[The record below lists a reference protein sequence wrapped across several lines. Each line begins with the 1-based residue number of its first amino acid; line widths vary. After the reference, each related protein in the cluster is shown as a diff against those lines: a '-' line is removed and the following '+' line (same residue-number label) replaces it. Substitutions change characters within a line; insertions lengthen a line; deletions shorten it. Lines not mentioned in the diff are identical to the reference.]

1 MNRKILAL
9 LLFIFLCSQ
18 ANFAQSDPLAGP
30 QSIDEQFESLLKSSN
45 NFEDY
50 KVIKKYKINQLRENT
65 QKHIVNLNSQIG
77 SLEDTINNLSSEIAE
92 LKTSLG
98 NTQSSL
104 ENTNKEKD
112 SMSFFGA
119 QMSKTSYNTMVWSI
133 AGLLLLGL
141 LFFIFKFK
149 NGNIL
154 TKQAQRKLEDLE
166 FGFDDY
172 KRKALEKEQKLGR
185 QLQDERNKLAK
196 ALKG

>member
-9 LLFIFLCSQ
+9 LLFICLCGQSS
-18 ANFAQSDPLAGP
+18 FAQNKGTTAP
-30 QSIDEQFESLLKSSN
+30 QSIDEQFESVLKTSN
-45 NFEDY
+45 NFEDF
-50 KVIKKYKINQLRENT
+50 KVVKKYKINTLRENT
-65 QKHIVNLNSQIG
+65 QKRIKNLNSQIG
-77 SLEDTINNLSSEIAE
+77 SLEDTINLLSSEISE
-92 LKTSLG
+92 LKTSLV

-104 ENTNKEKD
+104 ENTKKEKD

-119 QMSKTSYNTMVWSI
+119 QMSKSGYNTMVWSI
-133 AGLLLLGL
+133 AGILLLGL

-154 TKQAQRKLEDLE
+154 TKEAKRKLEDLE
-166 FGFDDY
+166 YAFEDY
-172 KRKALEKEQKLGR
+172 KRKALEKEQKMGR